1 MYACDLKFVKYVTI
15 STVFK
20 ILLSIHNKFTLSE
33 AAPPSTK
40 FTRGKTRWLVSVWEE
55 RICWFYVVKQ
65 EDQEHL
71 STIYN
76 EKVEYHIFSSRAAA
90 QLENKMKNL
99 KDQYKKLK
107 DSLHKTG
114 EGFDKDKIND
124 FPFFET
130 YELLLG
136 GKKSYNLKHV
146 LDPTHKTDE
155 VKKHSEALKTC

>member
-1 MYACDLKFVKYVTI
+1 MPVT
-15 STVFK
+15 SSSQNMTRSQQCCTDFK
-20 ILLSIHNKFTLSE
+20 ILLSIHNKFTLSK
-33 AAPPSTK
+33 AASPSTR
-40 FTRGKTRWLVSVWEE
+40 FTREKNRLLVSVWQE

-65 EDQEHL
+65 EDLEHL
-71 STIYN
+71 STVYN
-76 EKVEYHIFSSRAAA
+76 EKVEYYLFSSRAAA

-130 YELLLG
+130 FELLLG
-136 GKKSYNLKHV
+136 GKESYNLKKCPRSN
-146 LDPTHKTDE
+146 L
-155 VKKHSEALKTC
+155 